1 MRVDG
6 WRQESHHAGGSAQ
19 LTTEHLVRRRRKTVA
34 GRLAIFL
41 GCVGAHKF
49 YLGQTT
55 NGILYVGFA
64 FTLVP
69 ALLGLSDGIILLAMT
84 PERFAQRFGSLIHRP
99 RGNRSGRPHR
109 R

>member
-69 ALLGLSDGIILLAMT
+69 ALLGLSDGIISW
-84 PERFAQRFGSLIHRP
+84 R
-99 RGNRSGRPHR
+99 
-109 R
+109 